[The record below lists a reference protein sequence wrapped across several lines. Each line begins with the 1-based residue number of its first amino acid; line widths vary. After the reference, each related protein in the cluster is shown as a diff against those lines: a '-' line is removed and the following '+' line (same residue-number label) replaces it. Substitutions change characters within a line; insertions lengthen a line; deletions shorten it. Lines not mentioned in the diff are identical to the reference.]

1 MENNRLEDNKDFQK
15 VDVCRTLF
23 NRCSLE
29 ELTALHRLVEDG
41 SVRRLVGKKNTQ
53 EFKQIEAEII
63 IGNTNKELLTTNQL

>member
-1 MENNRLEDNKDFQK
+1 MESNKLEDNKDFQK

-23 NRCSLE
+23 NRCTLE

-63 IGNTNKELLTTNQL
+63 VGSTAPTLF

>member
-1 MENNRLEDNKDFQK
+1 MEKLVTDKDFQK

-23 NRCSLE
+23 NRCTLE

-41 SVRRLVGKKNTQ
+41 SVRRLVGKKFNNQ

-63 IGNTNKELLTTNQL
+63 ISNTNTKLLTTKQL